1 LLGSE
6 LGLWIVSVV
15 RRLLRTETVLRL
27 EFVIRV
33 GADSAIVIFWE
44 GVHVLGREK
53 NVLYSS
59 PCRALGPLSCF
70 FAVVGDVRNN

>member
-33 GADSAIVIFWE
+33 GQI
-44 GVHVLGREK
+44 LR
-53 NVLYSS
+53 
-59 PCRALGPLSCF
+59 
-70 FAVVGDVRNN
+70 